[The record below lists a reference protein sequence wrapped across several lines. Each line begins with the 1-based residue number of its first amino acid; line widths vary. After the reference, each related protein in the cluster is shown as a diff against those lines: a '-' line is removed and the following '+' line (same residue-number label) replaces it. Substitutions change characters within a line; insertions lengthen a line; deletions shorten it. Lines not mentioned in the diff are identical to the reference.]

1 MDPRPFIYKFDVRQ
15 MVSDVRE
22 PAGVHRYVNSSTFRV
37 IGVSR
42 ATYGLVEVLAAEAG
56 VDVYRL
62 VEVLPERLQHFLA
75 EPD

>member
-1 MDPRPFIYKFDVRQ
+1 MNPRPFIYEFDVRQ
-15 MVSDVRE
+15 MVSDVRQ
-22 PAGVHRYVNSSTFRV
+22 PAWVHRYVNSSAFGV

-42 ATYGLVEVLAAEAG
+42 APYGLVEGLAAEAG

-62 VEVLPERLQHFLA
+62 VEVVAQRFQELLA